1 MEPTATTAC
10 GDGAELWTILDD
22 SGRNPAWEAG
32 SRRLLQEPVTVR
44 VLVADGYPVVRAGIR
59 QFLRARDV
67 AVVGEAATG
76 AEAVAAAARLRPDV
90 VVLDATLTD
99 ASRQIRAAVVVLSTA
114 IAPELVAAA
123 AEAGAAAYLV
133 KDLEA
138 ADLLDAVR
146 RVAAG
151 ERLVDPRAGAAV
163 LQARAPLS
171 SQELRVLR
179 LAAKGFTTPSAGATD
194 RGARAGP
201 PRRRPR
207 RGCRRRACASRSTGT
222 P

>member
-1 MEPTATTAC
+1 M
-10 GDGAELWTILDD
+10 
-22 SGRNPAWEAG
+22 
-32 SRRLLQEPVTVR
+32 TVR

-67 AVVGEAATG
+67 AVVGEAATA
-76 AEAVAAAARLRPDV
+76 AEATSAAKRLRPDV
-90 VVLDATLTD
+90 VVLDAALVD
-99 ASRQIRAAVVVLSTA
+99 ACRQIRAAVVVLSTA
-114 IAPELVAAA
+114 VAPELVAAA

-163 LQARAPLS
+163 LQAGAALS

-179 LAAKGFTTPSAGATD
+179 LVAEGFTNREIGSRLYLSRHTVKEYLSHAMRKLGVDSRVSAVVEAE
-194 RGARAGP
+194 
-201 PRRRPR
+201 R
-207 RGCRRRACASRSTGT
+207 RGLLDPSRLPKAS
-222 P
+222 